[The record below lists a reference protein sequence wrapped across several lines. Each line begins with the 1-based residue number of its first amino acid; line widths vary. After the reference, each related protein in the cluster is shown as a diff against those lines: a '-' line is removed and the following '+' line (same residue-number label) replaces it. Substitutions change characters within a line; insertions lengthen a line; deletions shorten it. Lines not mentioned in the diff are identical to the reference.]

1 MGMPRGVPSA
11 MTPKENVAFRPGAS
25 GSPGGAVPSARN
37 RAGVRTIVCPPA
49 RVVSKAAAC
58 SWLARWAAWNQ
69 AAKIAPGGA
78 VERLAAGQSAR
89 LVMQRQ
95 RGARE
100 CRQQQH
106 AEQRARPAC
115 ISAYARHP
123 KMNPISLAP
132 SPSSQAA
139 VIWAAVTGEVRAAP
153 LIVIEITPARARL
166 RPA

>member
-1 MGMPRGVPSA
+1 M
-11 MTPKENVAFRPGAS
+11 
-25 GSPGGAVPSARN
+25 
-37 RAGVRTIVCPPA
+37 PA
-49 RVVSKAAAC
+49 REGCFESRRVLLAC
-58 SWLARWAAWNQ
+58 PVGGLEPGREDT
-69 AAKIAPGGA
+69 PGGA

-95 RGARE
+95 RGSRE

-106 AEQRARPAC
+106 AKQRARAAC
-115 ISAYARHP
+115 ISVPARHP
-123 KMNPISLAP
+123 KMNPISFAP

-139 VIWAAVTGEVRAAP
+139 VIWAAVTGELRAAA

>member
-1 MGMPRGVPSA
+1 MGTPRGVPSA
-11 MTPKENVAFRPGAS
+11 MTPNANVAFRPGAS

-37 RAGVRTIVCPPA
+37 RAGVRIIVCPPA
-49 RVVSKAAAC
+49 RVVGESRRLL
-58 SWLARWAAWNQ
+58 LARPVGGLEPGREDAS
-69 AAKIAPGGA
+69 GGA

-95 RGARE
+95 RGSRE

-106 AEQRARPAC
+106 AEQRARAAC
-115 ISAYARHP
+115 ISAHARHP

>member
-37 RAGVRTIVCPPA
+37 RAGVRIMALPA
-49 RVVSKAAAC
+49 REGCFESRRVLLAC
-58 SWLARWAAWNQ
+58 PVGGLEPGREDT
-69 AAKIAPGGA
+69 PGGA

-106 AEQRARPAC
+106 AEQRARAAC
-115 ISAYARHP
+115 ISVRTR
-123 KMNPISLAP
+123 
-132 SPSSQAA
+132 
-139 VIWAAVTGEVRAAP
+139 VIR
-153 LIVIEITPARARL
+153 R
-166 RPA
+166 

>member
-1 MGMPRGVPSA
+1 MGTPRGRAVGDDAEGERGVPARRIGQSRRRRA
-11 MTPKENVAFRPGAS
+11 ERAQSRRRQDNGVAVLEGLGESRRLVLACPVGGLEPGREDAS
-25 GSPGGAVPSARN
+25 
-37 RAGVRTIVCPPA
+37 
-49 RVVSKAAAC
+49 
-58 SWLARWAAWNQ
+58 
-69 AAKIAPGGA
+69 GGA
-78 VERLAAGQSAR
+78 VERLSTDNAAR
-89 LVMQRQ
+89 LVMQCQ

-115 ISAYARHP
+115 MFAYARHP

-139 VIWAAVTGEVRAAP
+139 VIWAAVTGEVRATA

>member
-1 MGMPRGVPSA
+1 MGTPRGVPSA

-37 RAGVRTIVCPPA
+37 RAGVRIIVLPVREGLGESRRLVLACPVGGLEPG
-49 RVVSKAAAC
+49 REDP
-58 SWLARWAAWNQ
+58 
-69 AAKIAPGGA
+69 PGGA

-115 ISAYARHP
+115 MFAYARHP

>member
-1 MGMPRGVPSA
+1 MGTPRGVPSA
-11 MTPKENVAFRPGAS
+11 MTPKENVAFRPGAP

-37 RAGVRTIVCPPA
+37 RAGVRIMALPSA
-49 RVVSKAAAC
+49 RVCFESRRLLLAC
-58 SWLARWAAWNQ
+58 PVGGLEPGREDAS
-69 AAKIAPGGA
+69 GGA

-89 LVMQRQ
+89 LVMQCQ
-95 RGARE
+95 RGSRE

-106 AEQRARPAC
+106 AEQRARAAC
-115 ISAYARHP
+115 MFAYARHP

>member
-1 MGMPRGVPSA
+1 ML
-11 MTPKENVAFRPGAS
+11 
-25 GSPGGAVPSARN
+25 
-37 RAGVRTIVCPPA
+37 PA
-49 RVVSKAAAC
+49 REGCFEGRRLLLAC
-58 SWLARWAAWNQ
+58 PVGGLEPGRED
-69 AAKIAPGGA
+69 APGGA

-95 RGARE
+95 RGSRE

-115 ISAYARHP
+115 MFAHARHP